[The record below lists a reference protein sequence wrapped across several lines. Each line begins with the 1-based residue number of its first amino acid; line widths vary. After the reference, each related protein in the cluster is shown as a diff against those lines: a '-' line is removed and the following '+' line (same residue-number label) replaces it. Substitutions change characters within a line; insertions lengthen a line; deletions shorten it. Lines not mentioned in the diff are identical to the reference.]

1 MCDTQ
6 QNSNVVKICKNKEC
20 QHKFV
25 FKSKKGVS
33 MQGCTTKKCGKCGK
47 HAKSNRSSV
56 CIDPECDY
64 SFPSGHKTKKKK
76 PKKSKKVKAKTGHK
90 RKNISPLKLLRAE
103 NFGMSIDLFGNNFE
117 TTIQNSN
124 TLVGQNSSVNDRQPD
139 FDLFNAPLN
148 ERQSSLELIGLPP
161 LNERQSSLELIG
173 LPPLNERQSSLE
185 LIGTPLN
192 ERQSSLELIGTPL
205 NERQSSLELIG
216 TPLNERQ
223 SSLELIGTPST
234 MGTTVFDELFETTPI
249 PYNESHN
256 WNGYMQDTIDDV
268 VSSEDNEDWV
278 QAIRNQI

>member
-1 MCDTQ
+1 MSMPFASESKNTSIKTCKGKKCPLCGAQ

-25 FKSKKGVS
+25 FKSKKSVS
-33 MQGCTTKKCGKCGK
+33 MQGCTTKKCPNCDK
-47 HAKSNRSSV
+47 HAQSNRSSV
-56 CIDPECDY
+56 CIDPECGY

-90 RKNISPLKLLRAE
+90 RKNIVTKPLKLFRAE

-117 TTIQNSN
+117 TTI
-124 TLVGQNSSVNDRQPD
+124 QNSSVNDRQPD

-148 ERQSSLELIGLPP
+148 ERQSSLELIG
-161 LNERQSSLELIG
+161 I
-173 LPPLNERQSSLE
+173 PPLNERQSSLE
-185 LIGTPLN
+185 LIGT
-192 ERQSSLELIGTPL
+192 G
-205 NERQSSLELIG
+205 
-216 TPLNERQ
+216 
-223 SSLELIGTPST
+223 T
-234 MGTTVFDELFETTPI
+234 MGTTVFDELFETAPTSI

-256 WNGYMQDTIDDV
+256 WNGYMQDKIDDV